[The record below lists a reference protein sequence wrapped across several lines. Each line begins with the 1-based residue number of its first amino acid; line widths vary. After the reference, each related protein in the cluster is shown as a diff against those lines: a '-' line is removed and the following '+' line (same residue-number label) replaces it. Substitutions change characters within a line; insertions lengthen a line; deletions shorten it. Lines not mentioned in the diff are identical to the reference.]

1 MQNTTL
7 ILVTTVGTTAHHRH
21 HCIPSMNICDN
32 IYGIRARQTMGLM
45 AAECKSVSSVAVEN
59 AVSGNRICQCDVT
72 ADTTVGVLQEAV
84 LCSLQ
89 DSGSAQDLSK
99 ILLLHKGKFLTDGRQ
114 TLHQAGLQD
123 TACVVQALQCQRS
136 LMAAACD
143 DKHVALIDVET
154 HSAIRSFMA
163 HSEPVLC
170 VAFAP
175 AGRFL
180 ASGSQD
186 CTVRIWEVSENMAC
200 VKVLQGHQDAV
211 AAVAFTPDGG
221 RLLTA
226 SWDDDAKLWCW
237 ESGECVLTL
246 SGHAMSVNSVSPSS
260 DGRLIV
266 TSSND
271 ETARVWCSES
281 GNCLLVLTGHHHFV
295 VSGKFSHDSCMVLTA
310 SLDRTAKAWDV
321 TDGHCCVT
329 FAGHSS
335 FVQFAEYSWDG
346 NLVVTASEDESAKVW
361 KLNGECLFTLSGDS
375 RKACL
380 IRATFGPQDQ
390 IVVLAAMGVTST
402 SGRLERIHACFS
414 PLHFGTDA

>member
-1 MQNTTL
+1 
-7 ILVTTVGTTAHHRH
+7 
-21 HCIPSMNICDN
+21 
-32 IYGIRARQTMGLM
+32 MGLM

-89 DSGSAQDLSK
+89 GSGSAQDLSK

-186 CTVRIWEVSENMAC
+186 CTVRIWEVSENMPC

-390 IVVLAAMGVTST
+390 IVVLASYGGHIHFWQAGEDP
-402 SGRLERIHACFS
+402 RLLFTTTLRHRCLNDVAFFWPGS
-414 PLHFGTDA
+414 VSA